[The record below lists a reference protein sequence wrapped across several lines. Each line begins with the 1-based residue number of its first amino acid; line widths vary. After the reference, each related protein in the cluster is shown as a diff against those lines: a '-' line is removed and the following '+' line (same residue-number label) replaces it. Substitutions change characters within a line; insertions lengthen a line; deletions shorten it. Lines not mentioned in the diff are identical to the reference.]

1 MTETKVIMEPS
12 LHKFCFDLQEAVQEG
27 FTIDPNLTPTM
38 FGTYYEC
45 GLIRDSGPIEGSAKE
60 APTEPTIDFTKVVDS
75 SLAALAPNLS
85 EALSGASG
93 NAPTTKPRGR
103 PAKGGK

>member
-1 MTETKVIMEPS
+1 MTNETKVLMEPS

-45 GLIRDSGPIEGSAKE
+45 GLIKNSAKE

-75 SLAALAPNLS
+75 SLANSAPGLS
-85 EALSGASG
+85 EALSAASG
-93 NAPTTKPRGR
+93 NEPVAKPRGR

>member
-1 MTETKVIMEPS
+1 MTTETKVLMEPS

-45 GLIRDSGPIEGSAKE
+45 GLIKNSVKE

-75 SLAALAPNLS
+75 SLANSAQGLS
-85 EALSGASG
+85 EALSAASG
-93 NAPTTKPRGR
+93 NEPVAKHRGR